1 MNFLLDGK
9 SYLDYRDTDPV
20 LDVLRSAVF
29 MVAAVSL
36 TEEKCLAL
44 FDTDRTSFIAT
55 YRLACEVALDRAG
68 LITTED
74 ITVLQSF
81 VLYLVSI
88 TACIPSP
95 WFGTP
100 MLTQAKDRRSLP

>member
-1 MNFLLDGK
+1 MDFLLHGK
-9 SYLDYRDTDPV
+9 SYLDYHDTDPV

-29 MVAAVSL
+29 VVAVVSL
-36 TEEKCLAL
+36 TEEQCQSM
-44 FDTDRTSFIAT
+44 FDADRTSFIAT

-81 VLYLVSI
+81 VLYLVRI
-88 TACIPSP
+88 TARNPSP
-95 WFGTP
+95 CFGQP
-100 MLTQAKDRRSLP
+100 MLTHAQDRCPLS

>member
-1 MNFLLDGK
+1 MDFLLGGR
-9 SYLDYRDTDPV
+9 SYLNYHDTDPI

-29 MVAAVSL
+29 VVTIVSL
-36 TEEKCLAL
+36 TEEQCHSM
-44 FDTDRTSFIAT
+44 FDADKTSLIAT

-81 VLYLVSI
+81 VLYIVCI
-88 TACIPSP
+88 TPRIPSP
-95 WFGTP
+95 
-100 MLTQAKDRRSLP
+100 SLV